1 MSVEERMRGFEVAAD
16 AARDTGAA
24 TIMSCSDQNMDTV
37 IALALHAQ
45 AVGADYLVVHA
56 PVLHFVT
63 DRDAL
68 LYDAWT
74 PRFPARLGLC
84 RLVQMPGGH
93 ETCFTNPSLLAD
105 KIVEAGR
112 D

>member
-1 MSVEERMRGFEVAAD
+1 MPPGEF
-16 AARDTGAA
+16 
-24 TIMSCSDQNMDTV
+24 
-37 IALALHAQ
+37 
-45 AVGADYLVVHA
+45 
-56 PVLHFVT
+56 
-63 DRDAL
+63 
-68 LYDAWT
+68 AWC

-93 ETCFTNPSLLAD
+93 EACFTAPGLLAE